1 MTLFFLAP
9 AGKWVKYKKMAEMQ
23 SAGTQMTDEIYV
35 CVCVHAHVC
44 MYVYM
49 CESWRTVIIPQ
60 KSQGCWLSMQ
70 FFRINMF

>member
-49 CESWRTVIIPQ
+49 CES
-60 KSQGCWLSMQ
+60 
-70 FFRINMF
+70 

>member
-35 CVCVHAHVC
+35 CVCACTCVYVC
-44 MYVYM
+44 VYV
-49 CESWRTVIIPQ
+49 
-60 KSQGCWLSMQ
+60 
-70 FFRINMF
+70 